1 MRRLVKKNF
10 SFLNHIIL
18 DDIKRFK
25 HVFTLIFLYGREGL
39 GMTKYIFVTGGVL
52 SSVGKGIVTSS
63 VGKMLQFRGF
73 SVTVIKIDPYVN
85 VDAGTMNPY
94 IHGEIFVT
102 DDGGETDLDLGWY
115 ERFLDVNL
123 SKENNI
129 TTGQVYQTVIER
141 ERRGEYLGKCVQI
154 IPHITDE
161 IKRRIRS
168 VAEKSK
174 ADVVLTECGGTVGD
188 IEGLPFLEAI
198 RQMRLE
204 EGYENTLYIHVA
216 LVPILDVTSE
226 MKTKPLQHSVNEL
239 RRIGIQPDI
248 IVSRCAKMITKDVLE
263 KIALFG
269 TIPSEAVFC
278 SYNVPTIYKVPLIL
292 DKQGMGDY
300 ICRRLGLTQN
310 QLNMEEI
317 KRWRDFVD
325 SLENCKYTVKI
336 ALVGKYTGL
345 TDSYVSM
352 NEAFKHAGAA
362 CSTRALIDYIEAET
376 FERNPEKI
384 DVLKNYD
391 GIFVPYGFGPRGTA
405 GKIMAIQFA
414 RERDIPFLG
423 ICYGFQLAV
432 VEFGRNVCGLKDA
445 NSTEIDEKT
454 PHPVIDLMPEQH
466 QMIYKGATMRLGSH
480 KIIIREGTLA
490 HKLYRA
496 LEIYERHRHR
506 YEVNPEY
513 VGILEKNGLVFS
525 GRSPDGRRMEIL
537 ELPDKFF
544 FFASQFHGEFK
555 SRPGKPSPEYYGFVK
570 ACLDRKMGKSKPGF

>member
-1 MRRLVKKNF
+1 MV
-10 SFLNHIIL
+10 
-18 DDIKRFK
+18 
-25 HVFTLIFLYGREGL
+25 
-39 GMTKYIFVTGGVL
+39 KYIFVTGGVL

-63 VGKMLQFRGF
+63 VGKMLQFRDF
-73 SVTVIKIDPYVN
+73 SVTAIKMDPYVN

-94 IHGEIFVT
+94 MHGEVFVT

-115 ERFLDVNL
+115 ERFLDINL

-129 TTGQVYQTVIER
+129 TTGKVYQTVIEK
-141 ERRGEYLGKCVQI
+141 ERKGEFLGRCVQI

-161 IKRRIRS
+161 IKFRIRS
-168 VAEKSK
+168 VAEKSG

-188 IEGLPFLEAI
+188 IEGLPFLEAM

-248 IVSRCAKMITKDVLE
+248 IVARCAKMITKEVLD
-263 KIALFG
+263 KISLFG
-269 TIPSEAVFC
+269 TIPKEAVFC
-278 SYNVPTIYKVPLIL
+278 SYNVSTIYKVPLIL
-292 DKQGMGDY
+292 EEQGMGDY
-300 ICRRLGLTQN
+300 ICKRLGFVHRSPDAKKV
-310 QLNMEEI
+310 EE
-317 KRWRDFVD
+317 WRRFVD
-325 SLENCKYTVKI
+325 SLENCKHSIRI

-362 CSTRALIDYIEAET
+362 CDTRVLIDYIEAET
-376 FERNPEKI
+376 FEEDPKRVN
-384 DVLKNYD
+384 DLKKYD
-391 GIFVPYGFGPRGTA
+391 GVFVPYGFGSRGTR

-414 RERDIPFLG
+414 REHDIPFLG

-432 VEFGRNVCGLKDA
+432 VEFARNVCKLEKA
-445 NSTEIDEKT
+445 NSTEIDKNT
-454 PHPVIDLMPEQH
+454 PHPVVDLMPEQY
-466 QMIYKGATMRLGSH
+466 QTEYLGATMRLGAH
-480 KIIIREGTLA
+480 KIIIKEGTLA
-490 HKLYRA
+490 HKLYGST
-496 LEIYERHRHR
+496 EIYERHRHR
-506 YEVNPEY
+506 YEVNPAY
-513 VGILEKNGLVFS
+513 IDILERHGMIFS

-537 ELPDKFF
+537 ELPNRFF

-555 SRPGKPSPEYYGFVK
+555 SRPGKPDPEYYGFVK
-570 ACLDRKMGKSKPGF
+570 ACLDKKINERLI